1 VAAINGSTEKS
12 AGLPKEENMKLTQ
25 ALTSAIQLRKDN
37 IGTVHAGRSRTWR
50 EIGRRVAGA
59 AGGFQRLGVKFGDR
73 IAILAFNSDFY
84 VEAFYSIA
92 WAGAVAVPLNTR
104 WATAE
109 NAYVLKDSE
118 PGILLVDEAFA
129 GMAAELRTTS
139 PSLTTLVYI
148 GEGQTPDGMISYNG
162 LADEGPIED
171 MSGADNDLVGIFYTG
186 GTTGFPKGV
195 MLSHA
200 NIIYQSLVW
209 IYSLNFKEDTRYLH
223 SAALF
228 HLAGTSP
235 MVALTLVGGTHV
247 TIAKFEPELAMQAI
261 AAQKVDY
268 CLFVPTMLNMMLNH
282 PSFGQYD
289 LSSVK
294 DCEYGASPM
303 PDALLVK
310 LMKVLPGWRFH
321 QGYGMTECAA
331 LATILP
337 WKYHALEGPIA
348 KKRKSAGRAAPGV
361 EVRIVDG
368 SGVEL
373 PRGGVGE
380 IAIRGAG
387 VMLGYW
393 RKPDETS
400 RALRNGWLH
409 TGDGAWMDEDGF
421 VFIVDRLKDMIVS
434 GGENVYSGEV
444 ENAIFQ
450 HEYVRECAVIAVPD
464 PRWGEAVHAI
474 VVPKDGRDLE
484 PEMVIAHCR
493 TLIAGYKCPRSVE
506 IRRDPLPLTGSGRS

>member
-1 VAAINGSTEKS
+1 
-12 AGLPKEENMKLTQ
+12 MKLTQ
-25 ALTSAIQLRKDN
+25 ALTSAIQLRKDHV
-37 IGTVHAGRSRTWR
+37 GTVYAGRSRTWK
-50 EIGRRVAGA
+50 EIGRRVSGA
-59 AGGFQRLGVKFGDR
+59 AGGFRRLGVKAGDR
-73 IAILAFNSDFY
+73 IAILGFNSDFY

-104 WATAE
+104 WAPAE
-109 NAYVLKDSE
+109 NIYVVNDSE
-118 PGILLVDEAFA
+118 PSVLLVDDAFA
-129 GMAAELRTTS
+129 GMAAELRRAS
-139 PSLTTLVYI
+139 PSLATMVYI
-148 GEGQTPDGMISYNG
+148 GDGPVPEGMISYDA
-162 LADEGPIED
+162 LAEGDPIDD
-171 MSGADNDLVGIFYTG
+171 MSGADDELVGIFYTG

-209 IYSLNFKEDTRYLH
+209 IYSLNFREDTRYLH

-235 MVALTLVGGTHV
+235 MIALTLVGGTHV
-247 TIAKFEPELAMQAI
+247 TIPKFEPEVAMRAI
-261 AAQKVDY
+261 ATHRVDY

-337 WKYHALEGPIA
+337 WKYHALDGPVA
-348 KKRKSAGRAAPGV
+348 EKRKSAGRAAPGV
-361 EVRIVDG
+361 EVRIVDDQ
-368 SGVEL
+368 SREL
-373 PRGGVGE
+373 PRGTVGE
-380 IAIRGAG
+380 IAIRGSG

-393 RKPDETS
+393 RKPEETS
-400 RALRNGWLH
+400 RALRGGWLH

-450 HEYVRECAVIAVPD
+450 HENVRECAVIAVPD

-474 VVPKDGRDLE
+474 VVPKDGVALD
-484 PEMVIAHCR
+484 PETVIAHCR
-493 TLIAGYKCPRSVE
+493 TMIAGYKCPRSVE
-506 IRRDPLPLTGSGRS
+506 IRLEPLPLTGSGKIMKSVLREEKWRGYTRLVN

>member
-1 VAAINGSTEKS
+1 
-12 AGLPKEENMKLTQ
+12 MKLTQ
-25 ALTSAIQLRKDN
+25 ALTSAIQLRKDHA
-37 IGTVHAGRSRTWR
+37 GTIHAGRSRSWK

-59 AGGFQRLGVKFGDR
+59 AGGFRRLGVRSGDR
-73 IAILAFNSDFY
+73 IAILAFNNDRY
-84 VEAFYSIA
+84 IEAFYSIT

-118 PGILLVDEAFA
+118 PVILLVDDAFA
-129 GMAAELRTTS
+129 DMAVELKAS
-139 PSLTTLVYI
+139 QSLSRLIDI
-148 GEGQTPDGMISYNG
+148 GEGQTPEGMISYDA
-162 LADEGPIED
+162 LAEEDPIED

-209 IYSLNFKEDTRYLH
+209 ICSLNFGEDTRYLH

-247 TIAKFEPELAMQAI
+247 TISKFEPELAMKAI
-261 AAQKVDY
+261 AAYKVDY
-268 CLFVPTMLNMMLNH
+268 CLFVPTMLNMMLDH
-282 PSFGQYD
+282 PTFGQYD

-337 WKYHALEGPIA
+337 WKYHALEGPVA
-348 KKRKSAGRAAPGV
+348 EKRSPQGARHPASKFELSTMQVRKCPAAP
-361 EVRIVDG
+361 
-368 SGVEL
+368 S
-373 PRGGVGE
+373 
-380 IAIRGAG
+380 AKSQYAA
-387 VMLGYW
+387 M
-393 RKPDETS
+393 
-400 RALRNGWLH
+400 A
-409 TGDGAWMDEDGF
+409 
-421 VFIVDRLKDMIVS
+421 
-434 GGENVYSGEV
+434 
-444 ENAIFQ
+444 
-450 HEYVRECAVIAVPD
+450 
-464 PRWGEAVHAI
+464 
-474 VVPKDGRDLE
+474 
-484 PEMVIAHCR
+484 
-493 TLIAGYKCPRSVE
+493 
-506 IRRDPLPLTGSGRS
+506 

>member
-1 VAAINGSTEKS
+1 
-12 AGLPKEENMKLTQ
+12 MKLTQ

-37 IGTVHAGRSRTWR
+37 VGTIDVGRSRSWG

-59 AGGFQRLGVKFGDR
+59 ASGFRRLGVKSGDR
-73 IAILAFNSDFY
+73 IAILAFNSDLY
-84 VEAFYSIA
+84 IEAFYSIA

-104 WATAE
+104 WAAAE
-109 NAYVLKDSE
+109 NAYVLRDSE
-118 PGILLVDEAFA
+118 PTILLVDGAFA
-129 GMAAELRTTS
+129 AMAAELRTS
-139 PSLTTLVYI
+139 QSLSTLVYM
-148 GEGQTPDGMISYNG
+148 GEGQPPQGMISYDE
-162 LADEGPIED
+162 LADEEPIED
-171 MSGADNDLVGIFYTG
+171 MSGADSDLVGIFYTG

-200 NIIYQSLVW
+200 NIVYESLVW
-209 IYSLNFKEDTRYLH
+209 IYSLNFREDTRYLH

-247 TIAKFEPELAMQAI
+247 TIPKFEPEAAMKAI
-261 AAQKVDY
+261 ADHKVDY

-282 PSFGQYD
+282 PSFGQHD
-289 LSSVK
+289 LGSVK

-337 WKYHALEGPIA
+337 WKYHSLEGPLA
-348 KKRKSAGRAAPGV
+348 EKRKSAGRAAPGV
-361 EVRIVDG
+361 EVRIVDS
-368 SGVEL
+368 SGKEL
-373 PRGGVGE
+373 PRGSVGE
-380 IAIRGAG
+380 IAIRGTG

-393 RKPDETS
+393 RKPEETS
-400 RALRNGWLH
+400 RVLRNGWLH
-409 TGDGAWMDEDGF
+409 TGDGAWMDDDGF
-421 VFIVDRLKDMIVS
+421 VYIVDRLKDMIVS

-450 HEYVRECAVIAVPD
+450 HENVRECAVIAVPD
-464 PRWGEAVHAI
+464 PHWGEAVHAI
-474 VVPKDGRDLE
+474 VVPKDGRALE
-484 PEMVIAHCR
+484 PETVIVHCR
-493 TLIAGYKCPRSVE
+493 KLIAGYKCPRSVE
-506 IRRDPLPLTGSGRS
+506 IRLEPLPLTGSGKIMKSALREEKWRGYTRSVN

>member
-1 VAAINGSTEKS
+1 
-12 AGLPKEENMKLTQ
+12 MKLTQ
-25 ALTSAIQLRKDN
+25 ALTSAVQLRKDN
-37 IGTVHAGRSRTWR
+37 IGTIHAGRSRTWKT
-50 EIGRRVAGA
+50 IGRRVAGVA
-59 AGGFQRLGVKFGDR
+59 AGLRRLGVKNGDR
-73 IAILAFNSDFY
+73 VAILAFNSDLY
-84 VEAFYSIA
+84 VEAFYCIA

-104 WATAE
+104 WAAAE

-118 PGILLVDEAFA
+118 PTILLVDNAFA
-129 GMAAELRTTS
+129 AMAAELRAS
-139 PSLTTLVYI
+139 HPLSALVFM
-148 GEGQTPDGMISYNG
+148 GEGAPPEGMIGYEA
-162 LADEGPIED
+162 LAEEDPIED
-171 MSGADNDLVGIFYTG
+171 MSGSDNELAGIFYTG

-200 NIIYQSLVW
+200 NIIYESLVW
-209 IYSLNFKEDTRYLH
+209 IYSLNFREDTRYLH

-247 TIAKFEPELAMQAI
+247 TISKFEPEAAMQAI
-261 AAQKVDY
+261 PAYQVDY
-268 CLFVPTMLNMMLNH
+268 CLCVPTMLNMILNH
-282 PSFGQYD
+282 ASFGQYD
-289 LSSVK
+289 LGSVR

-337 WKYHALEGPIA
+337 WKYHALEGPLA
-348 KKRKSAGRAAPGV
+348 EKRKSAGRAAPGV
-361 EVRIVDG
+361 EIRIVDG
-368 SGVEL
+368 EGAEL

-393 RKPDETS
+393 RKPEETA
-400 RALRNGWLH
+400 RVLRNGWLH

-421 VFIVDRLKDMIVS
+421 VYIVDRLKDMIVS

-450 HEYVRECAVIAVPD
+450 HENVRECAVIAIPD
-464 PRWGEAVHAI
+464 PHWGEAVHAI
-474 VVPKDGRDLE
+474 VVPKEGRALE
-484 PEMVIAHCR
+484 PEMVISHCR

-506 IRRDPLPLTGSGRS
+506 IRLDPLPLTGSGKIMKSALRDEKWRGYTRSVN

>member
-1 VAAINGSTEKS
+1 
-12 AGLPKEENMKLTQ
+12 MKLTQ
-25 ALTSAIQLRKDN
+25 ALTSAVQLRKDN
-37 IGTVHAGRSRTWR
+37 VGTIHAGRSRTWK

-59 AGGFQRLGVKFGDR
+59 AGGFRRLGVKGGDR
-73 IAILAFNSDFY
+73 IAILAFNSDLY
-84 VEAFYSIA
+84 IEAFYSIA

-104 WATAE
+104 WAAAE

-118 PGILLVDEAFA
+118 PVILLVDDAFA
-129 GMAAELRTTS
+129 AMAVELRAS
-139 PSLTTLVYI
+139 QPLAALVYV
-148 GEGQTPDGMISYNG
+148 GEGRAPEGMLSYAA
-162 LADEGPIED
+162 LAEQDPIED
-171 MSGADNDLVGIFYTG
+171 MSGADNELVGIFYTG

-200 NIIYQSLVW
+200 NIIYESLVW
-209 IYSLNFKEDTRYLH
+209 IYSLNFRENTRYLH

-247 TIAKFEPELAMQAI
+247 TISRFEPEAAMKAI
-261 AAQKVDY
+261 AAYKVDY

-282 PSFGQYD
+282 SSFGQYD
-289 LSSVK
+289 LSSVR

-303 PDALLVK
+303 PDALLVT

-337 WKYHALEGPIA
+337 WKYHALEGPVA
-348 KKRKSAGRAAPGV
+348 EKRKSAGRAAPGV
-361 EVRIVDG
+361 ELRIVDDAG
-368 SGVEL
+368 KEL
-373 PRGGVGE
+373 PRGSVGE
-380 IAIRGAG
+380 IAIRGSG

-393 RKPDETS
+393 RKPEETA
-400 RALRNGWLH
+400 RALRDGWLH

-421 VFIVDRLKDMIVS
+421 VYIVDRLKDMIVS

-450 HEYVRECAVIAVPD
+450 HENVRECAVIAVPD
-464 PRWGEAVHAI
+464 AHWGEAVHAI
-474 VVPKDGRDLE
+474 VVPKEGRALE

-506 IRRDPLPLTGSGRS
+506 IRLDPLPLTGSGKIMKSALREEKWRGYSRSVN